1 MMNSH
6 PLYRYLSRH
15 PSLPGLIYLGLVVV
29 FCLTTVCM
37 LVDIVERYDARN
49 ASLAAIARLD
59 AGAQDPSALRGGQV
73 QSRPLRSQPP
83 GSPLLEG
90 QTITLASAALLQRIT
105 GAVTDVGGSLASSE
119 IEPQGGQAKDGFVR
133 AMATFEIDQVALQAL
148 LYNIEAGMPFLF
160 IDQLSVQMPMPADD
174 GARMRVHISVSG
186 LWQGGK

>member
-1 MMNSH
+1 MMTGSS
-6 PLYRYLSRH
+6 LYRSVIRH
-15 PSLPGLIYLGLVVV
+15 PSVPGLIYLGLMVVL
-29 FCLTTVCM
+29 CLTTVCM
-37 LVDIVERYDARN
+37 LVDIVERYNARN
-49 ASLAAIARLD
+49 ASLAVLGRLD
-59 AGAQDPSALRGGQV
+59 ARAQGASAPRSGPVPSP
-73 QSRPLRSQPP
+73 PLQSQPP

-90 QTITLASAALLQRIT
+90 QTITLASATLLQRIA

-119 IEPQGGQAKDGFVR
+119 IEPPGAQGKDGFVR
-133 AMATFEIDQVALQAL
+133 AMATIEIDQVALQAF